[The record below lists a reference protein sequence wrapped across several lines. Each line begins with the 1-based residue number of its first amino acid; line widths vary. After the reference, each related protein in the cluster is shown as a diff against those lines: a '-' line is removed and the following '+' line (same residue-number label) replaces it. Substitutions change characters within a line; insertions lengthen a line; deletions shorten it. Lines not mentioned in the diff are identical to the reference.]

1 MPVVQAEGLIKHF
14 GEVKALCGVDFEVEA
29 GTVLGVLGPNGAGKT
44 TSVRILT
51 TLLKPDGDRAT
62 IDGIDVTEK
71 PWRVRAR
78 IGLTGQYAAVD
89 ERLTARENLELVGR
103 FFRMSGGSARL
114 RATELL
120 DGLDLDEAGDRV
132 VKGFSGG
139 MRRRLDIAMSLV
151 ARPKVLFLDEP
162 TTGLDPRSRLTMWEM
177 IKELSGGLRRRLDLA
192 MSLVARPSVLFLD
205 EPTTG
210 LDPRSRLAMWDL
222 IDELVRDGTTTLLTT
237 QYLEEADRLASSIV
251 VIDHGSVIASG
262 SPDELKRR
270 IGGERLEVTLTHRSD
285 VPQALLVLAPFAC
298 GAEHVSDLDPT
309 VTVPIERS
317 TGIVPAAVRALDL
330 ADVKVDDVVVR
341 RPTLDDVFLQLTGH
355 AAVEEG

>member
-1 MPVVQAEGLIKHF
+1 MFVTFVEQTSLREFHMPVVRAEGLQKRF

-51 TLLKPDGDRAT
+51 TLLRPDGGRAF

-103 FFRMSGGSARL
+103 FFRMSKGTAKV
-114 RATELL
+114 RAGELL
-120 DGLDLDEAGDRV
+120 SGLDLDDAGDRV

-162 TTGLDPRSRLTMWEM
+162 TTGLDPRSRL
-177 IKELSGGLRRRLDLA
+177 G
-192 MSLVARPSVLFLD
+192 
-205 EPTTG
+205 
-210 LDPRSRLAMWDL
+210 MWDL
-222 IDELVRDGTTTLLTT
+222 IDALVAQGTTTVLTT
-237 QYLEEADRLASSIV
+237 QYLEEADRLADHV
-251 VIDHGSVIASG
+251 VVVDRGSVIARG
-262 SPDELKRR
+262 KPAELKADL
-270 IGGERLEVTLTHRSD
+270 GGDRVYVTLAPDAGRHVGD
-285 VPQALLVLAPFAC
+285 VITALGELA
-298 GAEHVSDLDPT
+298 
-309 VTVPIERS
+309 VPSGRIE
-317 TGIVPAAVRALDL
+317 TADGELNVAVRSGTTTPQVVHALDAAGIAAL
-330 ADVKVDDVVVR
+330 DVR
-341 RPTLDDVFLQLTGH
+341 IERPTLDDVFLELTGH
-355 AAVEEG
+355 SASDNDDMEGAVR

>member
-14 GEVKALCGVDFEVEA
+14 GDVKALCGVDFEVEA
-29 GTVLGVLGPNGAGKT
+29 GTVLGMLGANGAGKT

-51 TLLKPDGDRAT
+51 TLLRPDGGRAT

-103 FFRMSGGSARL
+103 FFRMSGGSARQ

-120 DGLDLDEAGDRV
+120 DGLELDFAADRV

-162 TTGLDPRSRLTMWEM
+162 TTGLDPRSRL
-177 IKELSGGLRRRLDLA
+177 G
-192 MSLVARPSVLFLD
+192 
-205 EPTTG
+205 
-210 LDPRSRLAMWDL
+210 MWDL
-222 IDELVRDGTTTLLTT
+222 IEDLVAQGTTTVLTT
-237 QYLEEADRLASSIV
+237 QYLEEADRLADNIV
-251 VIDHGSVIASG
+251 VVDKGSVIARGTPAS
-262 SPDELKRR
+262 LKSDL
-270 IGGERLEVTLTHRSD
+270 GGERVTITF
-285 VPQALLVLAPFAC
+285 AP
-298 GAEHVSDLDPT
+298 GAEHPHVGDVAKALGDLAIAGGRIDANDG
-309 VTVPIERS
+309 ELS
-317 TGIVPAAVRALDL
+317 LAVRSGTTTPAVVHALDG
-330 ADVKVDDVVVR
+330 ASIDATDVR
-341 RPTLDDVFLQLTGH
+341 IERPTLDDVFLELTGH
-355 AAVEEG
+355 SASEDEMETEGAAK